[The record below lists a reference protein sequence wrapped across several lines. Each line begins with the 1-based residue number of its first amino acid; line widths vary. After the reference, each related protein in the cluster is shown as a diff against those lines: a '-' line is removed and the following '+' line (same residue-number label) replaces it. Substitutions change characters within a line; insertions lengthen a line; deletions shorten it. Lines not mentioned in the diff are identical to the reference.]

1 MVSGNPNL
9 CAVSQADFPP
19 EQVEWEFCLTLTA
32 RQLKHTDAVALLL
45 HVVDQIEMD
54 DNKLSARLFMVLSEL
69 VNNALDHGLLKL
81 DSALKHSRQGFE
93 HYFEERAARLA
104 LLEQGEIRLRVCKL
118 AGPARQCL
126 KIDVHDSG
134 GGFNHAEMLPCG
146 GGEASMARHG
156 RGIALVKSMSGAM
169 RYNGTGSEVHVCLPV
184 GGVPCNCP
192 YGQETGGGQFPS
204 NAMAGTGLENR

>member
-1 MVSGNPNL
+1 MISENL
-9 CAVSQADFPP
+9 KPCLVLQADPSP
-19 EQVEWEFCLTLTA
+19 EQVEWEFRLTLTA

-54 DNKLSARLFMVLSEL
+54 DKKLSARLFAVLSEL

-93 HYFEERAARLA
+93 HYFEERAKRLSR
-104 LLEQGEIRLRVCKL
+104 LERGEIRLRVCKL
-118 AGPARQCL
+118 ASPERQCL

-134 GGFNHAEMLPCG
+134 DGFNHAELPPG
-146 GGEASMARHG
+146 SGGETSAARHG

-169 RYNGTGSEVHVCLPV
+169 QYNGTGSDVHVCLPV
-184 GGVPCNCP
+184 GASCRCLDGR
-192 YGQETGGGQFPS
+192 S
-204 NAMAGTGLENR
+204 S